1 MRGYVGQTLWQ
12 LSAGMLGSEGKCDV
26 SVGRGAR
33 FCGQSAMSAEAGLP
47 GAVIKA
53 RWLMG
58 AGMPYYVG
66 SAIKVDALLL
76 AGQGNGR
83 AEVTDLA
90 AGWTW

>member
-1 MRGYVGQTLWQ
+1 M
-12 LSAGMLGSEGKCDV
+12 SAEGW
-26 SVGRGAR
+26 GAWL
-33 FCGQSAMSAEAGLP
+33 CEQSAMSAEAGLP

-58 AGMPYYVG
+58 AGMPCYVG

>member
-1 MRGYVGQTLWQ
+1 MLGYVRQTLWQ

-26 SVGRGAR
+26 SGGRGAW

-58 AGMPYYVG
+58 AGMPCYVG
-66 SAIKVDALLL
+66 RAIKVDAVLL

-83 AEVTDLA
+83 AEVT
-90 AGWTW
+90 